1 MKKLLAGLMI
11 AAAMFSFGCGR
22 NAEFGTVD
30 MSKLEAEAPIVKTTQ
45 EDLTKKMN
53 DLKVQMDKDMAKVL
67 FSQEELQT
75 RIRELGAQLSED
87 YRGKCPILVGV
98 LKGVVPF
105 FAEMANA
112 ISIPVQED
120 FMCITSFEG
129 GTEST
134 GKLTFRKDIDHD
146 IEGRHVLILEDII
159 DSGST
164 LKMICEM
171 FRERKPASVKI
182 CTLLDKPTGR
192 KVELKPDYTCFT
204 IPAAFVVGFGLDYED
219 YYRNLPF
226 VGVLKPSVY
235 QDQ

>member
-1 MKKLLAGLMI
+1 M
-11 AAAMFSFGCGR
+11 
-22 NAEFGTVD
+22 
-30 MSKLEAEAPIVKTTQ
+30 
-45 EDLTKKMN
+45 
-53 DLKVQMDKDMAKVL
+53 
-67 FSQEELQT
+67 
-75 RIRELGAQLSED
+75 
-87 YRGKCPILVGV
+87 CPILVGV

-112 ISIPVQED
+112 FSIPVLED

-171 FRERKPASVKI
+171 FHERKPASIKI

-204 IPAAFVVGFGLDYED
+204 VPPAFVVGFGLDYED

-235 QDQ
+235 QDR

>member
-1 MKKLLAGLMI
+1 MI
-11 AAAMFSFGCGR
+11 NKSDMLQDIERVLVSEEEIHAR
-22 NAEFGTVD
+22 NKEV
-30 MSKLEAEAPIVKTTQ
+30 
-45 EDLTKKMN
+45 
-53 DLKVQMDKDMAKVL
+53 
-67 FSQEELQT
+67 
-75 RIRELGAQLSED
+75 GAQLADDNPAQTPS
-87 YRGKCPILVGV
+87 LLAV

-171 FRERKPASVKI
+171 FHERTPAASKV
-182 CTLLDKPTGR
+182 CALLDRPPGR

-204 IPAAFVVGFGLDYED
+204 VPPAFVVGFGLDYED

-235 QDQ
+235 QDR

>member
-1 MKKLLAGLMI
+1 MI
-11 AAAMFSFGCGR
+11 NKS
-22 NAEFGTVD
+22 D
-30 MSKLEAEAPIVKTTQ
+30 MLQDIER
-45 EDLTKKMN
+45 
-53 DLKVQMDKDMAKVL
+53 VL
-67 FSQEELQT
+67 VSEEEIHA
-75 RIRELGAQLSED
+75 RIKEVGAQIAED

-171 FRERKPASVKI
+171 FRERKPASIRI

-192 KVELKPDYTCFT
+192 KVDLEPDYTCFT
-204 IPAAFVVGFGLDYED
+204 VPPAFVVGFGLDYED

>member
-1 MKKLLAGLMI
+1 MI
-11 AAAMFSFGCGR
+11 NKS
-22 NAEFGTVD
+22 D
-30 MSKLEAEAPIVKTTQ
+30 MLQDIER
-45 EDLTKKMN
+45 
-53 DLKVQMDKDMAKVL
+53 VL
-67 FSQEELQT
+67 VSEEEIHA
-75 RIRELGAQLSED
+75 RIKEVGAQIADD

-171 FRERKPASVKI
+171 FHERKPASIKI

-192 KVELKPDYTCFT
+192 KV
-204 IPAAFVVGFGLDYED
+204 
-219 YYRNLPF
+219 
-226 VGVLKPSVY
+226 
-235 QDQ
+235 